1 MKKAKRKN
9 PAFGFLFPAV
19 LLMLLFFAFPIV
31 YNFVISFLKWSLKYA
46 EHPFVGFNN
55 YIKLIGDDSFF
66 EIIGNTLVWTF
77 LGVALQMILG
87 IALAMFVDGMTKGQ
101 KFMRTILLIPW
112 VIPGVVTALMWK
124 FMLQSDIGLV
134 NFVLQAVGITQSNIQ
149 FLSDSKLAMFTLV
162 LVNTWKATPFWFLM
176 ITAGLQTKPLDQ
188 IEAARVDGAGFWT
201 IFRKIILPHLSS
213 IIASTGVLTSIW
225 TLNYFD
231 LIWVITK
238 GGPKNATTTLPI
250 QIYRLAFE
258 ENNFGRSAA
267 CAVVSLFIVV
277 LISIPYIKK
286 IFGDLKEEGVL

>member
-1 MKKAKRKN
+1 MKAKRKN
-9 PAFGFLFPAV
+9 PAPGFLFPAIV
-19 LLMLLFFAFPIV
+19 LMLAFFAFPII
-31 YNFVISFLKWSLKYA
+31 YNFVISILRWTLKYA
-46 EHPFVGFNN
+46 DHPFVGISN
-55 YIKLIGDDSFF
+55 YIKLFKDDSFF
-66 EIIGNTLVWTF
+66 EIIKNTLVWTF
-77 LGVALQMILG
+77 LGVALQMIIG
-87 IALAMFVDGMTKGQ
+87 IAMAMFIDSMAKGQ
-101 KFMRTILLIPW
+101 RFMRTMLMIPW

-134 NFVLQAVGITQSNIQ
+134 NYVLQAVGITQTNIQ
-149 FLSDSKLAMFTLV
+149 FLSDSNIAMLTLV

-176 ITAGLQTKPLDQ
+176 ITAGLQGKPVDQ
-188 IEAARVDGAGFWT
+188 IEAARVDGAGFCT
-201 IFRKIILPHLSS
+201 IFRKILLPHLSS

-277 LISIPYIKK
+277 LISVPYVKK
-286 IFGDLKEEGVL
+286 IFRDLKEEGVL